1 LSIRYIFGRSG
12 KGKTHYIFEEIKERL
27 KVDPE
32 HKLIL
37 IVPEQF
43 TLQAERDLME
53 KLKLPGI
60 LKVEV
65 LSFTRLAHNVL
76 NEVGGRTRV
85 HINDQGKSMVLRKV
99 IDAGEKHLTIY
110 RKISQQEGFI
120 EKFCQLLCE
129 LKQHDVLPGDL
140 LRQGESLG
148 DDSILRSKLQ
158 DIAYIYEQFDQS
170 LQGDYIDKE
179 DYMNMMAEKIEQARF
194 LQGAEIW
201 IDGFN
206 TFTPQIYRILEKL
219 MLAAKRVTV
228 AFTMNFIGQE
238 RNGDLFRISEAAYGR
253 LHEIALGLGL
263 PGEIIDL
270 DSIPYCELKKSSE
283 LLHMEREVY
292 AYPYKAYA
300 NEINNLEV
308 FAGINLHT
316 EIEAMAAQI
325 LSLIRDK
332 GYRWNDIAV
341 VCGDLESYGTLIK
354 RVFEEYEIPYF
365 LDQKRPISNNPLILF
380 LLSALMTIQ
389 RGYRYEDIFRLL
401 KTGFGGL
408 TSEEYE
414 ELENYVLR
422 YGIQGNRWK
431 EDFDR
436 GEVLDIERMNG
447 WRSRLIGPLVKLEK
461 RMKGKNTVSDITRAL
476 YSYLEEVDIYGKLQD
491 WIEELRA
498 KGRYEHVNEN
508 AQIWNIIMDTFDQ
521 LVEIL
526 GEQKIGLKEYIRIL
540 DAGLTSLEVGIIP
553 TTIDQVL
560 IGNIQRS
567 KSHDIKALFVLGIN
581 DGVLPSGKD
590 EEGILAEGEKLAMRE
605 MGLNLGTDR
614 ERKAYEEKFN
624 IYSALSRPSEYLWLS
639 YALADQEGKAM
650 RPSILIDRVKKIF
663 KGIQVK
669 SDVMNDVHHQLHMI
683 ATKNSTFK
691 YLVENMRLKLDGKP
705 MEAMWWDVYGWYY
718 EQEEWAS
725 KRDAITEGFFHQNQ
739 VDYLGDYR
747 AKALYQT
754 PIRSSVSRLEQFV
767 NCPFAHFVRYGL
779 KPKERDYFKVEAPDI
794 GELFH
799 HAMEDFTKGLK
810 ESGQNW
816 RDLEKSQCD
825 EMIERVIDGVVPNYN
840 HGVMFSTHRY
850 RYLVNRLKR
859 ISRRAVWTM
868 TEHLKRS
875 SFEPMGYEVGFGQN
889 GHYPAIEIELAD
901 GEKLYLEGR
910 IDRVDIL
917 EEDEACYIK
926 IMDYKSGNKDF
937 SLSNVYHGLEL
948 QLMIYLDAVLSH
960 HGNIAKK
967 HARPAG
973 IFYFKIDDPMVK
985 TDEKVTETIEKEI
998 RRRLKLKGLTLR
1010 DVRIVRELDK
1020 EIDGYS
1026 DIIPVAINKNGE
1038 FYKNSSALDGET
1050 FTALI
1055 EHVRG
1060 LVKEISYEMMKGNV
1074 RIAPSK
1080 NNKQVACEYCSYKGI
1095 CQFDNLFEDNQ
1106 YRNIEKLSDEEVMKR
1121 ITPQR
1126 GEEDGDGKVD

>member
-1 LSIRYIFGRSG
+1 MSIRYIFGRSG
-12 KGKTHYIFEEIKERL
+12 RGKTHYILEEIKARL
-27 KVDPE
+27 KEDPD

-37 IVPEQF
+37 IVPDQF
-43 TLQAERDLME
+43 TLQAERDLIE

-99 IDAGEKHLTIY
+99 IDAGEKQLTIY

-129 LKQHDVLPGDL
+129 LKQHDVKPGDL
-140 LRQGESLG
+140 VIQGEALEE
-148 DDSILRSKLQ
+148 DSILRSKLQ

-170 LQGDYIDKE
+170 LQGNYIDTE
-179 DYMNMMAEKIEQARF
+179 DYMNMMADKLEQAQF

-206 TFTPQIYRILEKL
+206 SFTPQIYRILEKL
-219 MLAAKRVTV
+219 MLVAKRITV
-228 AFTMNFIGQE
+228 SFTMDFAGRE
-238 RNGDLFRISEAAYGR
+238 RDGDLFKISETTYGR
-253 LHEIALGLGL
+253 LHEIALNLGL

-270 DSIPYCELKKSSE
+270 EAMAYHDSKKPPE
-283 LLHMEREVY
+283 LLHLERELY
-292 AYPYKAYA
+292 AYPYVPYPGEVK
-300 NEINNLEV
+300 NLEL

-316 EIEAMAAQI
+316 EIETMAAQI
-325 LSLIRDK
+325 LYLIRDK
-332 GYRWNDIAV
+332 GHRWNDIAV

-380 LLSALMTIQ
+380 LLSALITIQ

-408 TSEEYE
+408 SSEEYE

-436 GEVLDIERMNG
+436 GEVDVIESVNS
-447 WRSRLIGPLVKLEK
+447 WRVRLINPIEKLEK
-461 RMKGKNTVSDITRAL
+461 KIKGKKTVAEMTRAL
-476 YSYLEEVDIYGKLQD
+476 YDYLEEVDVHGKLQD
-491 WIEELRA
+491 WVEELRD
-498 KGRYEHVNEN
+498 KGQHEHVNEN
-508 AQIWNIIMDTFDQ
+508 AQIWNIILDTFDQ

-526 GEQKIGLKEYIRIL
+526 GEQRITLKEYIRIL
-540 DAGLTSLEVGIIP
+540 DAGFASLEVGIIP
-553 TTIDQVL
+553 TTIDQIL

-567 KSHDIKALFVLGIN
+567 KSHDIKALFVLGVN

-590 EEGILAEGEKLAMRE
+590 EDGILAEREKLVMKE
-605 MGLNLGTDR
+605 MGLVLGTDR

-624 IYSALSRPSEYLWLS
+624 IYSAFSRPSEYLWLS

-650 RPSILIDRVKKIF
+650 RPSILMDRVKKIF

-669 SDVMNDVHHQLHMI
+669 SDVVNDVQHQLHMI

-691 YLVENMRLKLDGKP
+691 YLVENMRLNLDGKP
-705 MEAMWWDVYGWYY
+705 MEAMWWDVYEWYY
-718 EQEEWAS
+718 GQDEWKA
-725 KRDAITEGFFHQNQ
+725 KREAIAEGFFHQNQ
-739 VDYLGDYR
+739 VDYLGDYQ

-767 NCPFAHFVRYGL
+767 NCPFAHFVKYGL

-799 HAMEDFTKGLK
+799 HAMEDFTKALK
-810 ESGQNW
+810 DSGQSW
-816 RDLEKSQCD
+816 RELDKNQCD
-825 EMIERVIDGVVPNYN
+825 EMIDRVIDGVVPNYN

-875 SFEPMGYEVGFGQN
+875 SFEPMGYEVSFGQ
-889 GHYPAIEIELAD
+889 GGYYPPIEIELAD

-926 IMDYKSGNKDF
+926 IMDYKSGKKDF
-937 SLSNVYHGLEL
+937 SLSNVYHGFEL

-960 HGNIAKK
+960 HGNTNKK
-967 HARPAG
+967 NTIPAG
-973 IFYFKIDDPMVK
+973 VFYFRIDDPLVK
-985 TDEKVTETIEKEI
+985 TDEKIAETIEKEI
-998 RRRLKLKGLTLR
+998 RRRLKLKGLALR
-1010 DVRIVRELDK
+1010 DVRIVRELDR
-1020 EIDGYS
+1020 EIDGHS
-1026 DIIPVAINKNGE
+1026 DIIPVAVSKNGE
-1038 FYKNSSALDGET
+1038 FYKNSSAIDGEA

-1055 EHVRG
+1055 GHVRG
-1060 LVKEISYEMMKGNV
+1060 LVKEITYEMMKGNV

-1080 NNKQVACEYCSYKGI
+1080 NNKQVACEFCSYKGI
-1095 CQFDNLFEDNQ
+1095 CQFDNLLEDNQ

-1121 ITPQR
+1121 MAPRR
-1126 GEEDGDGKVD
+1126 GEVDGDGKVD

>member
-1 LSIRYIFGRSG
+1 MSIRYVFGRSG
-12 KGKTHYIFEEIKERL
+12 KGKTHYILEEIKKRL
-27 KVDPE
+27 QEDPD

-37 IVPEQF
+37 IVPDQF

-53 KLKLPGI
+53 KLDLPGI

-76 NEVGGRTRV
+76 NDVGGRTRV

-129 LKQHDVLPGDL
+129 LKQHDVMPKDL
-140 LRQGESLG
+140 VNQGESLG
-148 DDSILRSKLQ
+148 QDSILRSKLQ
-158 DIAYIYEQFDQS
+158 DIAYIYEQFDQA
-170 LQGDYIDKE
+170 LQGNYIDTE
-179 DYMNMMAEKIEQARF
+179 DYMNMMAEKIEQAQF
-194 LQGAEIW
+194 LKGAEIW
-201 IDGFN
+201 IDGFS

-228 AFTMNFIGQE
+228 TFTMEFMRQE
-238 RNGDLFRISEAAYGR
+238 RDGDLFKISEANYER

-270 DSIPYCELKKSSE
+270 DKMVYHDIKKSPE
-283 LLHMEREVY
+283 LLHIEGELY
-292 AYPYKAYA
+292 AYPYERYLG
-300 NEINNLEV
+300 EIENLEI

-316 EIEAMAAQI
+316 EIETMAAQI

-341 VCGDLESYGTLIK
+341 VCGDLEGYGTLIK

-380 LLSALMTIQ
+380 LLSALVTIQ
-389 RGYRYEDIFRLL
+389 RGYRYEDTFRLL

-408 TSEEYE
+408 SNEEYE
-414 ELENYVLR
+414 ELENYVIR
-422 YGIQGNRWK
+422 YGIQGNRWR
-431 EDFDR
+431 EAFDR
-436 GEVLDIERMNG
+436 GEQDIIEKMNT
-447 WRSRLIGPLVKLEK
+447 WRLRFINPIEKLEK
-461 RMKGKNTVSDITRAL
+461 KMKGKKTVEEMTRAL
-476 YSYLEEVDIYGKLQD
+476 YDYLEEVNVHGKLQD
-491 WIEELRA
+491 WIEGLRE
-498 KGRYEHVNEN
+498 KGQYEHVNEN
-508 AQIWNIIMDTFDQ
+508 TQIWNIIMDTFDQ
-521 LVEIL
+521 MVEIL
-526 GEQKIGLKEYIRIL
+526 GDQSMTLKEYIRIL
-540 DAGLTSLEVGIIP
+540 DAGFASLEVGIIP
-553 TTIDQVL
+553 TTIDQIL

-567 KSHDIKALFVLGIN
+567 KSHDIKALFVLGVN
-581 DGVLPSGKD
+581 DGVLPLGKD
-590 EEGILAEGEKLAMRE
+590 EDGILAEGEKMVMKE
-605 MGLNLGTDR
+605 MGLSLGTDR

-624 IYSALSRPSEYLWLS
+624 IYSAFSRPSAYLWLS

-669 SDVMNDVHHQLHMI
+669 SDVVNDVQRQLHMI

-705 MEAMWWDVYGWYY
+705 MEDMWWDVYEWYY
-718 EQEEWAS
+718 GQEGWKS
-725 KRDAITEGFFHQNQ
+725 KREAITEGFFHQNQ
-739 VDYLGDYR
+739 IEYLGDHR
-747 AKALYQT
+747 AKALYQS

-767 NCPFAHFVRYGL
+767 NCPFAHFVKYGL
-779 KPKERDYFKVEAPDI
+779 RPKERDFFKVEAPDI

-799 HAMEDFTKGLK
+799 HAMEGFTKELK
-810 ESGQNW
+810 DSGQNW
-816 RDLEKSQCD
+816 RELDRSQCD
-825 EMIERVIDGVVPNYN
+825 EMMDRVIDGVVPNYN

-850 RYLVNRLKR
+850 KYLVNRLKR

-875 SFEPMGYEVGFGQN
+875 SFEPMGFEVSFGQE
-889 GHYPAIEIELAD
+889 GYYPPIEIELAD

-937 SLSNVYHGLEL
+937 SLSNVYHGFEL

-960 HGNIAKK
+960 HGNTGKK
-967 HARPAG
+967 MARPAG
-973 IFYFKIDDPMVK
+973 IFYFKIDDPMVN
-985 TDEKVTETIEKEI
+985 TDVKVAETIEKEI

-1010 DVRIVRELDK
+1010 DVRIVRELDQA
-1020 EIDGYS
+1020 IDGYS
-1026 DIIPVAINKNGE
+1026 DMIPVALNKNGE
-1038 FYKNSSALDGET
+1038 FYKNSSAVDGET

-1055 EHVRG
+1055 GHVRG
-1060 LVKEISYEMMKGNV
+1060 LVREITHEMMKGNV

-1080 NNKQVACEYCSYKGI
+1080 NNKQIACEYCSYKGV

-1121 ITPQR
+1121 ITPR
-1126 GEEDGDGKVD
+1126 GEGVDENGKMD